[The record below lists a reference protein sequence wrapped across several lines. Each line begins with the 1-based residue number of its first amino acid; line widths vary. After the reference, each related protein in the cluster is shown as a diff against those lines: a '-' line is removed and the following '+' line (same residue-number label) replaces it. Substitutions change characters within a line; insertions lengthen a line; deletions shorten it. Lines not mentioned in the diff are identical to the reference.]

1 MDGSLVSAAVPDS
14 SRSSVTAGGD
24 DAGGPDALAIYQ
36 RALPPEFFQGLV
48 QREELVENNRVYTAA
63 VVMWLM
69 ITQRLRGQGSM
80 RTAVLELLA
89 GLPASFWPR
98 RCKRLQDWQLDA
110 ERKVSSYTG
119 AYNKARQELPLSVVK
134 QSCERVFEEL
144 IAGAGPGSLEGGR
157 RIFFFDGTSVRTPHA
172 EALYQTYPP
181 GSNQHGE
188 SHWPLIRM
196 LVAHDLDTGLAISP
210 EWGPLNGP
218 HAVSEQGLLEKA
230 IDRLPSGAVLGGD
243 GNFGVFSV
251 AYAADRRKHPVL
263 LRLTPVRAKSL
274 AGEALRD
281 GIERQIQ
288 WRPSPADR
296 KSHPELPAEAC
307 VQGRLIVRQV
317 QPSNGA
323 AAFLLCLFTTLEGH
337 PDLIVDLYGK
347 RWNVETDLR
356 ILKSTLRM
364 EDLTC
369 KTPDMVAKE
378 IHLAIAAYNL
388 VRAVTCLAARKLD
401 LAPRAFSFTQ
411 VQNVIQAFAPRIAA
425 ARSSVERQKHF
436 DNMMYYVGQATLP
449 KRKKPR
455 PSYPRGIWA
464 RFQALPNRKV

>member
-1 MDGSLVSAAVPDS
+1 LDGSLVSSAV
-14 SRSSVTAGGD
+14 V
-24 DAGGPDALAIYQ
+24 DAGGSGVAAVGNDASILDALAIYQ
-36 RALPPEFFQGLV
+36 RALPPEFFQELV
-48 QREELVENNRVYTAA
+48 VREELAENNRVYTAA

-69 ITQRLRGQGSM
+69 ITQRLRGKGSM
-80 RTAVLELLA
+80 QTAVLELLR

-98 RCKRLQDWQLDA
+98 RCKRLQDWLD
-110 ERKVSSYTG
+110 EEGKVSSYTG

-134 QSCERVFEEL
+134 QSCDRVFEEL

-157 RIFFFDGTSVRTPHA
+157 RIFFFDGTSVRTPHTD
-172 EALYQTYPP
+172 ALYQTYPP

-230 IDRLPSGAVLGGD
+230 IDRLPPGAVVGGD

-251 AYAADRRKHPVL
+251 AYAADRRQHPVL
-263 LRLTPVRAKSL
+263 LRLTPVRARSL
-274 AGEALRD
+274 AGEALRE
-281 GIERQIQ
+281 GIERRLD
-288 WRPSPADR
+288 WRPSRDDR

-307 VQGRLIVRQV
+307 VRGRLIVRQV

-337 PDLIVDLYGK
+337 SDLIVNLYGK

-356 ILKSTLRM
+356 TLKSTLQM

-388 VRAVTCLAARKLD
+388 VRAVTCLAARKAGLP
-401 LAPRAFSFTQ
+401 PRAYSFTQ
-411 VQNVIQAFAPRIAA
+411 VQNVIQDFAPLIAA
-425 ARSSVERQKHF
+425 ARSEAEAQKHL

-455 PSYPRGIWA
+455 PSYPRGVWA
-464 RFQALPNRKV
+464 RFQSLPNRKV